1 MGAPALLVV
10 SPLPPQAVSK
20 SPEVAA
26 SARKSM
32 VYRRM
37 AALLSRERIGKGS
50 TPEASRVQVMLRRFS
65 SA

>member
-1 MGAPALLVV
+1 
-10 SPLPPQAVSK
+10 
-20 SPEVAA
+20 
-26 SARKSM
+26 
-32 VYRRM
+32 M